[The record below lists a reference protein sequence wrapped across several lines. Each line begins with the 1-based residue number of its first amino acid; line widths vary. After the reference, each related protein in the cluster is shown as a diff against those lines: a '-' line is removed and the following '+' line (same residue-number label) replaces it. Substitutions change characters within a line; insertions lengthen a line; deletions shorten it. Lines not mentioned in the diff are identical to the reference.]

1 MRPTYVSS
9 QQKQFHVQNFT
20 NFPNIFAPDHVASL
34 SKMSSVT
41 VNDEEEDSIPFQV
54 TAWEQQVG
62 NWVLLVVGVMELIV
76 VDSSVLSGGPWS
88 VAVADSSV
96 IAAESKGPSGLTCMS
111 NLGVGVDVGVDQE
124 AKEEGCH
131 MHMSS
136 QLLLLVAH
144 IAVKVDLAVTGIES
158 ESWQSEPVWL
168 PLGSDKGCFVKDY
181 VASLA

>member
-1 MRPTYVSS
+1 M
-9 QQKQFHVQNFT
+9 
-20 NFPNIFAPDHVASL
+20 
-34 SKMSSVT
+34 
-41 VNDEEEDSIPFQV
+41 
-54 TAWEQQVG
+54 
-62 NWVLLVVGVMELIV
+62 LLVVGVMELIV
-76 VDSSVLSGGPWS
+76 VDSSVLSGGPRS

-136 QLLLLVAH
+136 QLLLVAH
-144 IAVKVDLAVTGIES
+144 IAVKVDLAVIGIES

-168 PLGSDKGCFVKDY
+168 PLRSDKGGFVKDY
-181 VASLA
+181 VAFLA